1 MATVNGDVHTK
12 RNAAPNRA
20 RSERSASDRLGR
32 KARKVTKD
40 LQEMGEIAKDAAQE
54 RLGQL
59 RENASEYC
67 EQGQGKVQQV
77 ERSFEQYIRERPLKS
92 ILIAAGV
99 GMLLGRFWRRR

>member
-32 KARKVTKD
+32 KAREVTKD
-40 LQEMGEIAKDAAQE
+40 LQEMGEIAKDAVQE
-54 RLGQL
+54 KFG
-59 RENASEYC
+59 
-67 EQGQGKVQQV
+67 
-77 ERSFEQYIRERPLKS
+77 FEQYIRERPLKS